1 MTRLLDAVLTR
12 WRLTAFLSSA
22 LMLAIAHGFERIGG
36 LPPCY
41 LCLKQREVYWVAM
54 TVALVGMIVVR
65 TGPGAGLKRLFNAAL
80 GLVFLV
86 GVGVAAWH
94 AGAEWGWW
102 PGPSVCAGGGAVG
115 SAADMAAELA
125 ATFGT
130 GGGRIVPP
138 SCDEAAW
145 VFPDWSVSPGLSM
158 AGWNVLISLALAA
171 MSGLATRKAYGGA
184 SPFPPAP
191 VAARSRRGWR
201 RSCASTMPAS
211 WAPSTSIAASR
222 RCWARSAGLN
232 ARPRSCR
239 RWRATRRS
247 TSPGSTPC

>member
-54 TVALVGMIVVR
+54 TVALIGMIVVR

-80 GLVFLV
+80 GLVFLA
-86 GVGVAAWH
+86 GVGVAAYH

-102 PGPSVCAGGGAVG
+102 PGPSLCAGGGAV
-115 SAADMAAELA
+115 SAADVMAALNGEE
-125 ATFGT
+125 
-130 GGGRIVPP
+130 RIAPP
-138 SCDEAAW
+138 SCDKAL
-145 VFPDWSVSPGLSM
+145 WSFLGLSM

-171 MSGLATRKAYGGA
+171 MSGLATRKAYG
-184 SPFPPAP
+184 
-191 VAARSRRGWR
+191 
-201 RSCASTMPAS
+201 
-211 WAPSTSIAASR
+211 
-222 RCWARSAGLN
+222 
-232 ARPRSCR
+232 
-239 RWRATRRS
+239 
-247 TSPGSTPC
+247 